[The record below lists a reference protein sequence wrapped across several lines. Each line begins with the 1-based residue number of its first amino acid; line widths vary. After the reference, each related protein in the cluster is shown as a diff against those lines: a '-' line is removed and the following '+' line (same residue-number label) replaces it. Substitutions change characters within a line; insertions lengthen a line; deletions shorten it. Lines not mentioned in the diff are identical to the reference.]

1 MENKTGLQKE
11 LFTDI
16 RSYDYEVVCGAS
28 GTEFPEVFEL
38 DRNLLGDVTKQ
49 TVDSCVAHVI
59 AQIAETFY
67 KKKMSIGYIYGRFR
81 KETSKGTGMIM
92 SDAVNFWNQLGTVPA
107 EMMDIVEEMPEMKE
121 ITDGIP
127 ELDKYAKQCPIKGY
141 VAINYADKTKKDNA
155 IKDALTKQ
163 ANGELKGYGLLAASN
178 DYFQGGGHAIMLT
191 GWDDKN
197 KKYKFKN
204 SWGESY
210 GDKGYGSIPKDEVN
224 AVYLILFDDIK
235 LPFTDVSEDAWY
247 FGAAKNMYCA
257 GFMNGTTETT
267 FEPDKPMT
275 RAEMATLMNRF
286 LGMVDER
293 FSIMTKVINEK
304 LEG

>member
-1 MENKTGLQKE
+1 MDNKTGLQKE
-11 LFTDI
+11 LFTNI

-38 DRNLLGDVTKQ
+38 ERSLLGDVTKQ
-49 TVDSCVAHVI
+49 TVNSCVANVI

-81 KETSKGTGMIM
+81 DDTSKNEGMYLG
-92 SDAVNFWNQLGTVPA
+92 SAVDFWNKLGTVPD
-107 EMMDIVEEMPEMKE
+107 EMMDIVKEMPEMKE
-121 ITDGIP
+121 IIDGIP
-127 ELDKYAKQCPIKGY
+127 ELDRFAKQCPIKGY
-141 VAINYADKTKKDNA
+141 VSLSYADKTKRDNA

-163 ANGELKGYGLLAASN
+163 AKGELKGYGLLAASN
-178 DYFQGGGHAIMLT
+178 NHFPGGGHAIMLT
-191 GWDDKN
+191 GWDDKKN
-197 KKYKFKN
+197 KYKFKN

-210 GDKGYGSIPKDEVN
+210 GDKGYGSLPKDEVN
-224 AVYLILFDDIK
+224 AVYLILFDDIE

-247 FGAAKNMYCA
+247 FGAVKNMYCA
-257 GFMNGTTETT
+257 GLMNGTTETT
-267 FEPDKPMT
+267 FEPDTPMT

-286 LGMVDER
+286 LGMIDER

-304 LEG
+304 VE